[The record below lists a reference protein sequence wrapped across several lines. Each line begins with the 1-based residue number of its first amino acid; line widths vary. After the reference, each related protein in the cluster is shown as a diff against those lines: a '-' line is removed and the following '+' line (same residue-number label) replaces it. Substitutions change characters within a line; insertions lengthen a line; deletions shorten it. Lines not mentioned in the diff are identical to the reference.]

1 VEVSISMDG
10 SGRQGLMAAALPD
23 GVFPAGCP
31 TRVLLE
37 HVTSKW
43 GVLIL
48 LCLSDGRPLRWSE
61 LRRRVEGVSEK
72 MLAQTLRTLEADG
85 LIDRVARPV
94 VPPHVE
100 YSLTSTGAEL
110 SELLVPL
117 MQWIAVNA
125 ESALER

>member
-1 VEVSISMDG
+1 MQVSSQP
-10 SGRQGLMAAALPD
+10 SGLFDLFPER
-23 GVFPAGCP
+23 VFPADCP
-31 TRVLLE
+31 SRTLLN
-37 HVTSKW
+37 HVTSTW

-48 LCLSDGRPLRWSE
+48 AALADGSLRWSE
-61 LRRRVEGVSEK
+61 LRKVVQGVSEK

-117 MQWIAVNA
+117 MHWMAVNA